1 MFRLITG
8 GSGSGKSSYA
18 ERQILQFVK
27 ERMLQSLGRN
37 LSKNFPCLYIA
48 TMKPCGEETQKKIG
62 RHRGLRAGK
71 GFETIE
77 CYQGIDKITLPQ
89 NSGVLLE
96 CISNLAAN
104 EFYEE
109 DGTLRDRQ
117 ETAEK
122 ILDGVR
128 HILNQT
134 DHLVVVTNEVSS
146 DVWNYSYETQEY
158 TALIGTVNQQL
169 ACMADK
175 VTEVVYGIP
184 VPVKG

>member
-27 ERMLQSLGRN
+27 ERMLQSPGRN

-96 CISNLAAN
+96 CI
-104 EFYEE
+104 
-109 DGTLRDRQ
+109 
-117 ETAEK
+117 
-122 ILDGVR
+122 IL
-128 HILNQT
+128 
-134 DHLVVVTNEVSS
+134 
-146 DVWNYSYETQEY
+146 
-158 TALIGTVNQQL
+158 QQ
-169 ACMADK
+169 MNFTK
-175 VTEVVYGIP
+175 KTEL
-184 VPVKG
+184 